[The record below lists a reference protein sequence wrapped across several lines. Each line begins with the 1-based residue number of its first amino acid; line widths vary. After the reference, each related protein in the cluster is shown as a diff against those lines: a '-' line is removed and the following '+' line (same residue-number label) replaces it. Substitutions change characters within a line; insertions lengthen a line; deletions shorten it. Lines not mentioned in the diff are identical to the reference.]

1 VVGVWKVDR
10 SDTFDRSVPTLLL
23 LLAALGAGCEGALG
37 LLSGPPNELLS
48 AVGGG
53 PAMDEGGDKDA
64 ATWSADSD
72 EPTPELA
79 LDSSVVC

>member
-1 VVGVWKVDR
+1 MVGVWKVDW
-10 SDTFDRSVPTLLL
+10 SDTLDLSVLMLL

-64 ATWSADSD
+64 ATSSADPD

>member
-1 VVGVWKVDR
+1 VVGVWKVDW
-10 SDTFDRSVPTLLL
+10 SDTFDRSVPTLL

-64 ATWSADSD
+64 ATLSADSD